1 MGDNYK
7 KIDLDV
13 HYDTENNDIA
23 SEFYN
28 KVFEITHEYKR
39 AVAYFDSA
47 SLMIILDGVRS
58 LVNNNCKIFF
68 LVSPQISDKDIDAIE
83 KGYKSRND
91 IADEIF
97 LNDFEGVSGNQYNVL
112 AWLIYK
118 KIVEIKIVFRVDN
131 GPGIFH
137 EKLGIIKDM
146 DGEVVGEH
154 IGLMHYT
161 LGQRRGLDLGGIIGG
176 NGGRWFVVEKDIKNN
191 ILYVSQGEHPKMFTN
206 GLITYNMHWITG
218 TPEEEVFECKAK
230 FRYRQPDQEVKV
242 LRQKNGHVKVF
253 FKSKQ
258 RAITPGQWVVLYD
271 NNICLGGG
279 IIEETIA

>member
-1 MGDNYK
+1 M
-7 KIDLDV
+7 
-13 HYDTENNDIA
+13 
-23 SEFYN
+23 
-28 KVFEITHEYKR
+28 
-39 AVAYFDSA
+39 
-47 SLMIILDGVRS
+47 
-58 LVNNNCKIFF
+58 
-68 LVSPQISDKDIDAIE
+68 
-83 KGYKSRND
+83 
-91 IADEIF
+91 
-97 LNDFEGVSGNQYNVL
+97 
-112 AWLIYK
+112 
-118 KIVEIKIVFRVDN
+118 
-131 GPGIFH
+131 
-137 EKLGIIKDM
+137 
-146 DGEVVGEH
+146 GEH